1 MAVDNLT
8 ALLNESLEELRADRV
23 RLERKMK
30 EYTDTKFK
38 EVQEFVHQD
47 LQKVHQEVQEIVH
60 QDIQKGH
67 HEVRETVF
75 QGIQKVHQ
83 EVQETV
89 HQGIQQA
96 NCQQTKVLESI
107 MGRLE
112 NLEKRDKE
120 RQENSE
126 RLSRNI
132 ELIIEKFEAFRR
144 EVITRQKY
152 NKTLQ

>member
-1 MAVDNLT
+1 M
-8 ALLNESLEELRADRV
+8 
-23 RLERKMK
+23 
-30 EYTDTKFK
+30 
-38 EVQEFVHQD
+38 
-47 LQKVHQEVQEIVH
+47 
-60 QDIQKGH
+60 
-67 HEVRETVF
+67 F

-89 HQGIQQA
+89 QQEIQKA
-96 NCQQTKVLESI
+96 NCQQAKVLGSI

-132 ELIIEKFEAFRR
+132 ELVIEKFEALSR
-144 EVITRQKY
+144 EVITRQNY
-152 NKTLQ
+152 NQTLR